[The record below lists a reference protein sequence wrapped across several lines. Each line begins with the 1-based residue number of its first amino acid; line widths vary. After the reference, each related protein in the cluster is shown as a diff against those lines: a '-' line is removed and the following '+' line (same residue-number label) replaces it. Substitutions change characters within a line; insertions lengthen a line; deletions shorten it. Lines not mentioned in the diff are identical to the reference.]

1 MDLPQRIRALIQL
14 QSNLGF
20 QGDEIDAYLGPNT
33 YKRAKNAGTSTVKEL
48 QRILGVPQTGVID
61 KATKAAGS
69 SSNSDLRNV
78 GFMNRGASLL
88 VDQQRDPSLAGILG
102 KISLAESANDPEAVN
117 VNYVAQKMSGIDPSY
132 KAQQMTI
139 DEIIAATQGKNTGA
153 SGLFQNMPQFLRD
166 RAIASGIDPATGKY
180 DENAQKAIAE
190 YLIKQNIGITPE
202 LMMQNP
208 KEVAKKLG
216 GIWAGVPIGEKT
228 VNGKKVNIGAYDE
241 PGKNAATQAY
251 SFEELLKEILKAG
264 QRGYIGEQNYGI
276 LQNLPKDF

>member
-14 QSNLGF
+14 QSDLGF
-20 QGDEIDAYLGPNT
+20 QGEEIDAYLGPNT
-33 YKRAKNAGTSTVKEL
+33 YKRAKNAGANQVKEL

-61 KATKAAGS
+61 KATKSAGS
-69 SSNSDLRNV
+69 ASNSDLRSV
-78 GFMNRGASLL
+78 GFKNRGASLL
-88 VDQQRDPSLAGILG
+88 VDQQRDPALAGILG
-102 KISLAESANDPEAVN
+102 KISLAESANNPEAVN
-117 VNYVAQKMSGIDPSY
+117 INYSAKKMSDIDPSY

-139 DEIIAATQGKNTGA
+139 DEIIAATTGKDTGA
-153 SGLFQNMPQFLRD
+153 SGLFQNMPGFLRD
-166 RAIASGIDPATGKY
+166 RAIAAGIDPATGKY

-228 VNGKKVNIGAYDE
+228 VNGKKVNIGAYDK
-241 PGKNAATQAY
+241 PGENAATQQYA
-251 SFEELLKEILKAG
+251 FEELLKEILKAG

-276 LQNLPKDF
+276 LQNLPENF